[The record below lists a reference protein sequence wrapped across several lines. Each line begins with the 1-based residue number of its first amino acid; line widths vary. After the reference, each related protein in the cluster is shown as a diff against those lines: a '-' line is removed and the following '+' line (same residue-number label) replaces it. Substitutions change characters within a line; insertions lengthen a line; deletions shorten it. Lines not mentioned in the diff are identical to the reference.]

1 MNDDQYFNDKMEEIC
16 GEQKDLIELG
26 YKLLKRLETITDD
39 DIKML
44 IKAQLYVTDRI
55 LVIFGNV
62 IYDLE
67 KIQRRLQQ

>member
-1 MNDDQYFNDKMEEIC
+1 MNDDQYFNDKMTEIC
-16 GEQKDLIELG
+16 SEQKDLIELG

-44 IKAQLYVTDRI
+44 IKAQLYITDRI

-62 IYDLE
+62 IDDLE